1 MIGDI
6 PDRHSNEE
14 SRYFEWIAGL
24 PCIVSGAKPVQVAHV
39 RGADSWWGKELPG
52 MARKP
57 SIPYVVPLNYKLHM
71 EQERGNWRF
80 WKRNGMDE
88 RPAQDSILFHC
99 WWLWRTYQVGDATTS
114 SRQSR
119 ARSQRI
125 AERYLTRM
133 RALRQN

>member
-1 MIGDI
+1 MSGDI
-6 PDRHSNEE
+6 PGRHSHEE
-14 SRYFEWIAGL
+14 SLYFGWIAAL
-24 PCIVSGAKPVQVAHV
+24 PCIVSGSRPVQVAHI

-57 SIPYVVPLNYKLHM
+57 SIPYVVPLNYKLHI

-99 WWLWRTYQVGDATTS
+99 WWLWRTYRCG
-114 SRQSR
+114 QSKSHQLAEIYI
-119 ARSQRI
+119 ARLII
-125 AERYLTRM
+125 AERD
-133 RALRQN
+133 